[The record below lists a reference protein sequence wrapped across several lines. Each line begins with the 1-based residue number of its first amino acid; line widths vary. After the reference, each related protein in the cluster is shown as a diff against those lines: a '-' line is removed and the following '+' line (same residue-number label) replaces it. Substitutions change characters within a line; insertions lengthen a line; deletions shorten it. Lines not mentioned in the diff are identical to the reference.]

1 MKIWTWTLK
10 LNLIISYE
18 SNLSELESMMK
29 MLYERI
35 NTADGGVTQCTAQ
48 YSNVLNCTLQ
58 SQSEKESSWTPQFS
72 ALARPSTGVSASV
85 ARCCIPV
92 IISLAWSSLF
102 TGTSRPY
109 QHLTLSPL
117 STCLNL
123 TQTGPSYNGNGN
135 IAWLTFEQ
143 VFAFSWSH
151 QEIYNRVTKNLSQC
165 TTRRRRYLYKIPHV
179 RNRHTTHLPYF
190 CTLKYSFK

>member
-1 MKIWTWTLK
+1 MRKSMKLLNSIKDQIQILKHHKCCIGLLFIIMKIWTWTLK
-10 LNLIISYE
+10 LNLISSE
-18 SNLSELESMMK
+18 SNLSELASMMK

-92 IISLAWSSLF
+92 IISLVF
-102 TGTSRPY
+102 TVHWDLATIPTS
-109 QHLTLSPL
+109 HSLSPEHL
-117 STCLNL
+117 L
-123 TQTGPSYNGNGN
+123 TSDTDR
-135 IAWLTFEQ
+135 A
-143 VFAFSWSH
+143 V
-151 QEIYNRVTKNLSQC
+151 
-165 TTRRRRYLYKIPHV
+165 
-179 RNRHTTHLPYF
+179 
-190 CTLKYSFK
+190 